1 MNDREVKQLL
11 QVVYTKAYNNLAS
24 QSPEES
30 LLEFIENVNFVW
42 NRAYK
47 LHFFRETEY
56 MTPED
61 DNLEINPDIC
71 ILCGEVFIPS
81 LTEEDFK
88 EVGEDKIRYPM
99 SEPVRVCEDCC
110 VKIEARMP
118 HRANL
123 N

>member
-11 QVVYTKAYNNLAS
+11 QIVYTKAYNNLAS

-30 LLEFIENVNFVW
+30 LTEFIENVNFVW
-42 NRAYK
+42 NRAYR
-47 LHFFRETEY
+47 LHFFRGTEY

-61 DNLEINPDIC
+61 EDMDEDADTC
-71 ILCGEVFIPS
+71 MLCGEIFINP
-81 LTEEDFK
+81 LTEEEWQ
-88 EVGEDKIRYPM
+88 EVEEDKIRYPM
-99 SEPVRVCEDCC
+99 SEPVRLCEECC

>member
-1 MNDREVKQLL
+1 MTDSEVNQMLRL
-11 QVVYTKAYNNLAS
+11 AYTKACSKLPS

-30 LLEFIENVNFVW
+30 LLEFIENVNFIW

-61 DNLEINPDIC
+61 DDTDTTPDLC
-71 ILCGEVFIPS
+71 ILCGEIFMS
-81 LTEEDFK
+81 ALTEDEWH
-88 EVGEDKIRYPM
+88 EVEEDKIRYPM
-99 SEPVRVCEDCC
+99 SEPVRICEDCC